1 MFKMKPRQMAV
12 LVIAFAGLLLVVQ
25 VGLAEAVLD
34 MDFKEAPLGDVFQVL
49 GELAGYNV
57 LIDPSVT
64 GTISFYLKELTVTEA
79 LDLLIQVSGYDYR
92 IVNNTLVVASKAR
105 LDERFQSQ
113 DSAFVALKN
122 VSAQDASRL
131 LAIVVPGVK
140 TYIDPELN
148 ILFLFGTVGELD
160 YATGILEKYDSIR
173 SGSVQ
178 LEQASDPNLINQ
190 RIYIEHGNGL
200 EILGILQRAFPSR
213 QFAWDAGL
221 RILSGVAS
229 EAEWQEIHIIVGA
242 KDHPAFILKGLVRS
256 SDRTL
261 ILIEYE
267 GRTQLMQPGDSSMG
281 WTLQRVVDKQVVFVK
296 DDRSFTLEMG
306 RQ

>member
-140 TYIDPELN
+140 TYI
-148 ILFLFGTVGELD
+148 
-160 YATGILEKYDSIR
+160 
-173 SGSVQ
+173 
-178 LEQASDPNLINQ
+178 
-190 RIYIEHGNGL
+190 
-200 EILGILQRAFPSR
+200 
-213 QFAWDAGL
+213 
-221 RILSGVAS
+221 GVA
-229 EAEWQEIHIIVGA
+229 EQ
-242 KDHPAFILKGLVRS
+242 
-256 SDRTL
+256 
-261 ILIEYE
+261 
-267 GRTQLMQPGDSSMG
+267 
-281 WTLQRVVDKQVVFVK
+281 
-296 DDRSFTLEMG
+296 
-306 RQ
+306 